1 MVAILHG
8 ASAAERPRIIL
19 QPMIAGTACAKMR
32 AARYELRQDEAIPDC
47 VAYGAGLRVSEV
59 ANLEV

>member
-1 MVAILHG
+1 
-8 ASAAERPRIIL
+8 
-19 QPMIAGTACAKMR
+19 MIAGTACAKMR